1 MVFSSD
7 KRTMSFSWVRQS
19 CEFPFF
25 LSTDSASSYFLGRG
39 KSEGLISVFLK
50 AVFSQRSIWEH
61 KEARTVANKKK
72 HLKPLS
78 TPSIF
83 LFSVKPFGE
92 AVLKDYCRVE
102 LRHGSREILAST
114 RLRRRHIT
122 RSAMDR
128 QTDRPSLKWTH
139 PELRVCSR

>member
-7 KRTMSFSWVRQS
+7 KRTVSFSWVCES
-19 CEFPFF
+19 CEIPFF

-39 KSEGLISVFLK
+39 KSEGLIRVFLEAAFFQGPTGK
-50 AVFSQRSIWEH
+50 H
-61 KEARTVANKKK
+61 KEARKVANKK
-72 HLKPLS
+72 HLQPWS

-102 LRHGSREILAST
+102 FRHDSREILAST
-114 RLRRRHIT
+114 HL
-122 RSAMDR
+122 
-128 QTDRPSLKWTH
+128 
-139 PELRVCSR
+139 